1 MKQEIE
7 REFKSADSNGDG
19 YLSPDEMRAHFP
31 FLAREFSRVDKDGDG
46 RISQQEFMQAKR
58 IMLERRLQKQN

>member
-7 REFKSADSNGDG
+7 REFKSADSNCDG